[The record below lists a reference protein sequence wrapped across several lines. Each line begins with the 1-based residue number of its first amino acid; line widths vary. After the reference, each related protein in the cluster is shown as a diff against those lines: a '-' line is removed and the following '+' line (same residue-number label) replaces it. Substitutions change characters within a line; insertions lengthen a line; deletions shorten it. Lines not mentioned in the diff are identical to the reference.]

1 MAHAKED
8 WAEAKKRCRLNAED
22 IRMAKELGMTPRI
35 LIRNIPDKNSQWK
48 APVKFWVRELYEEK
62 MAKRRKK
69 DGLAGDLPGGL
80 TKEDL
85 FGSPAAGKTIL
96 PEGKLT
102 SEQEWEFIQEYEL
115 I

>member
-48 APVKFWVRELYEEK
+48 APVKYWVRGLYEDK
-62 MAKRRKK
+62 MAKSRKK
-69 DGLAGDLPGGL
+69 VGLADDLPDGL
-80 TKEDL
+80 TEKEL
-85 FGSPAAGKTIL
+85 FGSPVAAQSSPQK
-96 PEGKLT
+96 GKLT